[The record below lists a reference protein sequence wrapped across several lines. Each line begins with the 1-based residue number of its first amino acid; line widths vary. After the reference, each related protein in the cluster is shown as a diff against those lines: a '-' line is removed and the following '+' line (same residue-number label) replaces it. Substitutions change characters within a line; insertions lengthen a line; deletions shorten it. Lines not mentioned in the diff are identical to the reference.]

1 MQTSAHPSPLRTL
14 AERVAALNPDAGRIG
29 AGMLTQLVSEARRAL
44 DDEGTGG
51 SGAAIFAHPADL
63 AAAAAPTVFLIG
75 PQGCGKSTH
84 AQAFARAFGCTHVID
99 GESLNGLDV
108 DDPAAIPRKG
118 ALIIG
123 PERAED
129 CPRADLVIEA
139 RTKAGFDKAVA
150 LLPQRGTSWP
160 RAAVFIG
167 TTNEADMAPQT
178 HKRYAFAAICRH
190 CSHYEGSD
198 RDGDRCAH
206 PDQRQSPRDL
216 VTGRQVL
223 AHCRAARATDGEC
236 GIEGRL
242 FEARIV
248 EGTATRREA
257 EQRLGC
263 RDVVS
268 ERAPYASHSSWA
280 RRCESL
286 SILSRSDSIADSSM
300 TACSGCARSPNSCR
314 TSSHAP
320 CSVSATDC
328 IAAPM
333 NGGEPSVGL

>member
-29 AGMLTQLVSEARRAL
+29 AGMLAQLVSEARRAL
-44 DDEGTGG
+44 DDGDAVDGG
-51 SGAAIFAHPADL
+51 APIAVTPADL

-178 HKRYAFAAICRH
+178 HKRYAFAATLAQLAAAFT
-190 CSHYEGSD
+190 EWD
-198 RDGDRCAH
+198 RRYREEPERFMSEAQHLLKETPETYGEAAA
-206 PDQRQSPRDL
+206 PYLMAILQE
-216 VTGRQVL
+216 QVKH
-223 AHCRAARATDGEC
+223 AEC
-236 GIEGRL
+236 K
-242 FEARIV
+242 FEARTEDGGAMRICT
-248 EGTATRREA
+248 ECAYSGQAGGWLGAPENEPECRHELATLDR
-257 EQRLGC
+257 
-263 RDVVS
+263 
-268 ERAPYASHSSWA
+268 
-280 RRCESL
+280 
-286 SILSRSDSIADSSM
+286 SM
-300 TACSGCARSPNSCR
+300 TTGERSYQLALIMRARNGACGPDGRLWQPKPKLDLGLEVLAQ
-314 TSSHAP
+314 HAEGP
-320 CSVSATDC
+320 
-328 IAAPM
+328 
-333 NGGEPSVGL
+333 GR